1 VPTILKGVNN
11 DQIGDILR
19 YAADNI
25 DIIRGVNF
33 QPVSFA
39 GRTPADEVE
48 AQRVTIPDFEKMV
61 EEQTN
66 CQITVE
72 DFYPAS
78 CVTPVSEF
86 IEAIDG
92 KDAQVTFTCHPH
104 CGTATY
110 VFVDDNGMIPIT
122 QFIDVDRFFN
132 LLTNSTENME
142 DGGLVAKAKI
152 VARATVELPK
162 TVDMSKSPD
171 SVDLRSVLTAVFRDR
186 SYKSLGDFHKR
197 TLLVSCMHFMDPFN
211 FDQDRVRRCVI
222 HYAVP
227 DGRIIPFCSMNT
239 IYRSEIEKKF
249 SKPFK

>member
-1 VPTILKGVNN
+1 
-11 DQIGDILR
+11 
-19 YAADNI
+19 
-25 DIIRGVNF
+25 
-33 QPVSFA
+33 
-39 GRTPADEVE
+39 VE
-48 AQRVTIPDFEKMV
+48 SQRVTVPDFTKMV
-61 EEQTN
+61 EEQTDA
-66 CQITVE
+66 QIKIE

-104 CGTATY
+104 CGAATY
-110 VFVDDNGMIPIT
+110 VFIDDDQMIPIT

-171 SVDLRSVLTAVFRDR
+171 SVDLRSVLTAVFKDR
-186 SYKSLGDFHKR
+186 SYKSLGDFHHKA
-197 TLLVSCMHFMDPFN
+197 LLISCMHFMDPFN

-227 DGRIIPFCSMNT
+227 DGRIIPFCSMNA
-239 IYRSEIEKKF
+239 IYREEIEKKF
-249 SKPFK
+249 SKPLKAISNK